1 MKSNLRVVWFAALV
15 YGIASMVA
23 YAQEA
28 PDFMK
33 NIYPEQGLETAL
45 QDMMVLQGE
54 DAALAAK
61 ERELIG
67 LGVSAQIPCGYCVYF
82 HTKAAKHHGATDA
95 EIREAIAQAAQ
106 VRKWSTM
113 LNGSMYDQ
121 SAFQEEVDAM
131 FASQ

>member
-1 MKSNLRVVWFAALV
+1 MRRNPRVLWFAALAT
-15 YGIASMVA
+15 GFASSIAI
-23 YAQEA
+23 AQDA
-28 PDFMK
+28 PQFMK
-33 NIYPEQGLETAL
+33 EIYPEQGLEAAL

-67 LGVSAQIPCGYCVYF
+67 LGVAAQIPCEYCIYF
-82 HTKAAKHHGATDA
+82 HTKAAKHYGATDA

-121 SAFQEEVDAM
+121 SAFRQEVDAM
-131 FASQ
+131 FATQ

>member
-1 MKSNLRVVWFAALV
+1 MK
-15 YGIASMVA
+15 
-23 YAQEA
+23 ET
-28 PDFMK
+28 
-33 NIYPEQGLETAL
+33 YPQQGLETAL

-54 DAALAAK
+54 DAALGAK

-67 LGVSAQIPCGYCVYF
+67 LAVAAQVPCEYCIYF
-82 HTKAAKHHGATDA
+82 HTKAAKQNGATDA

-106 VRKWSTM
+106 VRKWSTI

-121 SAFQEEVDAM
+121 SAFREEVDAM